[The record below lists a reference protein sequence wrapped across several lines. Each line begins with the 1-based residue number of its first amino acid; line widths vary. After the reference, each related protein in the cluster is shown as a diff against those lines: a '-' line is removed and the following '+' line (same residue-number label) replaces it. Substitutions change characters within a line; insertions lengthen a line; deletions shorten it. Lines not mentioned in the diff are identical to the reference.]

1 LKTEV
6 ALKQCDQIATLVS
19 HIYIGIFLDVII
31 GKNVDVCNQRCTFLG
46 SLGHATTNRIV
57 AIYCGTDPIFIK
69 SSQNS
74 SQANKNAKISA

>member
-1 LKTEV
+1 MNTEV
-6 ALKQCDQIATLVS
+6 AVKQCDQIATLVS
-19 HIYIGIFLDVII
+19 HVYIGLFLDVII
-31 GKNVDVCNQRCTFLG
+31 GKNVGDCSQSFTFLG

-57 AIYCGTDPIFIK
+57 AIYCDPIFIK